1 MKHFCVLLLFTMT
14 TVLSAAAKP
23 PATAAATAK
32 PAETAKPAATATAKP
47 AETAKPAATEKATA
61 SAPKPAVSVLTTIY
75 STNRVPEEF
84 ADREKAEDLLN
95 RRAVLVRKIQDERK
109 RLLKEDEAAKK
120 LYEEIMLLNRR
131 LASLLETRKTMIEL
145 NSQLREIDDAV
156 SKLKP
161 APAPETKADGAKKE
175 DAGKADKTD
184 QADKADQAKKE

>member
-1 MKHFCVLLLFTMT
+1 MKHFCVLLLFAMT
-14 TVLSAAAKP
+14 AVLCAAAKP
-23 PATAAATAK
+23 AETAKPAATTAK
-32 PAETAKPAATATAKP
+32 PAETAKPAAAATA
-47 AETAKPAATEKATA
+47 
-61 SAPKPAVSVLTTIY
+61 KPAVSVLTTIY
-75 STNRVPEEF
+75 STNRAPEEF

-109 RLLKEDEAAKK
+109 RLLKEDEAARK

-161 APAPETKADGAKKE
+161 APAPETKADDAKQE

-184 QADKADQAKKE
+184 KADKADQAKKE